1 MGSIRSWYEEIRD
14 YFFIGLIVL
23 GISLV
28 AILGHRSKNDYSGT
42 VDRILE
48 SQLELSR
55 SLGDLVSGLSDLEGR
70 LNSIDETV
78 DDIRDIQSGID
89 STVKRLEEG
98 SYKIGDSSTD
108 LGITADR
115 LYRVNRELKTRF
127 EEAQTE

>member
-1 MGSIRSWYEEIRD
+1 MGSIRSWYEKIRD

>member
-1 MGSIRSWYEEIRD
+1 MGSIRSWYERIRD